1 MMAASKHIVL
11 RISIRLDRLGHS
23 SLTVL
28 GKYVQENDDRREDVT
43 PQLHSSC
50 SKHIELGLLYSVS
63 NGVVV
68 CAVSVRF

>member
-11 RISIRLDRLGHS
+11 RTSIRLDHS
-23 SLTVL
+23 SLRVP
-28 GKYVQENDDRREDVT
+28 GKFVQENDDRREDVT
-43 PQLHSSC
+43 PQLYSSC
-50 SKHIELGLLYSVS
+50 SKHIELGLLYSVP